1 MVIVIILIKEKNKRH
16 LTSTLCPYGHSY
28 ARGENWKF
36 GENVFFQPQVC
47 AHLLAEVEQDVW
59 KRCWTCPVFQRV
71 LWQVYYG
78 SGCELTMGALILES
92 NSSGNLTPAVSETGT
107 VFPGYLVVILSVL
120 MVTLV
125 IVVVAGNALVIM
137 AFVVDKTLRTQS
149 NYFFLNLAISDFLV
163 GAFCIPLYIPYN
175 LTGRWMLGKGL
186 CKVWLVMDYL
196 LCTASVFNIVL
207 ISYDRFLSVTRAV
220 KYRAQRNMTR
230 QAVLKMLA
238 VWVLAFLLYGPA
250 IIFWE
255 TIVGQSVVPAH
266 ECYAEFYFTWY
277 FLLSASIFEFF
288 TPFVSVAF
296 FNFSI
301 YLNIHQR
308 NACMEE
314 DAKPQ
319 RKTKKHKDGGG
330 WSVFFVKT
338 RKVTC
343 SEPAAV
349 SAVIEDDNVLSPSSS
364 VYPDTSQIF
373 VQREKFSPNR
383 NDSRLFQHTAS
394 CMAPGRRT
402 PGSRLSRDKKIA
414 KSLAIIVCIFGICW
428 APYTLLIIIRAAC
441 SGECVANYWYE
452 ITFWLLW
459 LNSAINPFLYPL
471 CHNSFRRAFSKILC
485 PKRQSVQPQF
495 EAQSC

>member
-1 MVIVIILIKEKNKRH
+1 
-16 LTSTLCPYGHSY
+16 
-28 ARGENWKF
+28 
-36 GENVFFQPQVC
+36 
-47 AHLLAEVEQDVW
+47 
-59 KRCWTCPVFQRV
+59 
-71 LWQVYYG
+71 
-78 SGCELTMGALILES
+78 MGAYILES
-92 NSSGNLTPAVSETGT
+92 NSSGNQTPAVSEAGT
-107 VFPGYLVVILSVL
+107 VLPGYLVVIISVL

-137 AFVVDKTLRTQS
+137 AFIVDKTLRNQS

-163 GAFCIPLYIPYN
+163 GAFCIPVYIPYN

-196 LCTASVFNIVL
+196 LCSASVFNIVL

-220 KYRAQRNMTR
+220 KYRAQRNITR
-230 QAVLKMLA
+230 QAVLKMVA

-255 TIVGQSVVPAH
+255 AIVGQSIVPAH

-277 FLLSASIFEFF
+277 FLLSASTFEFF

-296 FNFSI
+296 FNLSI

-308 NACMEE
+308 NKNGNASAEE
-314 DAKPQ
+314 DVAPR
-319 RKTKKHKDGGG
+319 RKSKKHKDGVG

-338 RKVTC
+338 RK
-343 SEPAAV
+343 P
-349 SAVIEDDNVLSPSSS
+349 
-364 VYPDTSQIF
+364 
-373 VQREKFSPNR
+373 
-383 NDSRLFQHTAS
+383 TAS

-428 APYTLLIIIRAAC
+428 APYTLLMIIRAAC
-441 SGECVANYWYE
+441 GGECVANYWYE

-471 CHNSFRRAFSKILC
+471 CHSSFRRAFSKILC
-485 PKRQSVQPQF
+485 PKRQSVQPQM